1 VVYIEKKIK
10 VLIIDDSALV
20 RELLTRMLSKCSE
33 IDVVGST
40 VDPIFA
46 IKKMKELKPDV
57 ITLDLEMPRM
67 DGLTF
72 LRKLMAV
79 IPTPVIII
87 SSRAE
92 RGSDAALKALE
103 LGAVDVVLKPSTALQ
118 TALVSLEEEIIE
130 KVKNAAKVN
139 MVELRKQARKRVTSV
154 SHSEQ
159 KTLQVLRGISS
170 TDKVITIGASTG
182 GTVAI
187 RTILEQLPA
196 NLPGILIVLHMPPG
210 FTKSYAEGL
219 NATCRMN
226 VKEAVHGELYRTG
239 FAYIAPGGKH
249 MVLEK
254 NEQKGYYITLD
265 ESPPVNRH
273 RPSVDVI
280 FSSVAK
286 CAKHNSIGIILTGM
300 GNDGSQGLKKMHD
313 QGAYTIAQDE
323 KTSIVHG
330 MPKQAISIGAVEK
343 VLPLLEIPKAIIKAI
358 Q

>member
-1 VVYIEKKIK
+1 LVYIEKKIK

-20 RELLTRMLSKCSE
+20 RELLTKMLSKDEE
-33 IDVVGST
+33 IAVVGST

-46 IKKMKELKPDV
+46 IKKMKEFKPDV

-92 RGSDAALKALE
+92 KGSDAVLKALE
-103 LGAVDVVLKPSTALQ
+103 LGAVDVVLKPAAALQ
-118 TALVSLEEEIIE
+118 SALVDLEEEILL
-130 KVKNAAKVN
+130 KVKSAAKVN
-139 MVELRKQARKRVTSV
+139 MCELRKQARKRVTSV
-154 SHSEQ
+154 NHSQ
-159 KTLQVLRGISS
+159 PKMLQVLQGISS
-170 TDKVITIGASTG
+170 TDKIIAIGASTG

-187 RTILEQLPA
+187 RAILEQLPA

-219 NATCRMN
+219 NAKCRLN
-226 VKEAVHGELYRTG
+226 VKEAVHGELFRTG
-239 FAYIAPGGKH
+239 FAYIAPGGRH
-249 MVLEK
+249 MLLEK
-254 NEQKGYYITLD
+254 NKQKGYYIAID
-265 ESPPVNRH
+265 DSVPVNRH
-273 RPSVDVI
+273 RPSVDVL

-286 CAKHNSIGIILTGM
+286 SARHNSIGIILTGM
-300 GNDGSQGLKKMHD
+300 GNDGAKGLKEMYD

-323 KTSIVHG
+323 KTSIVYG
-330 MPKQAISIGAVEK
+330 MPKQAISNGAVAK
-343 VLPLLEIPKAIIKAI
+343 VLALQEIPQAIINAL
-358 Q
+358 